1 LEEIGVRELRQNAS
15 VYLRRVAAGEAFT
28 ITDYGTPVAVLA
40 STMDAVRA
48 VSDEVVDRLVSAGV
62 YDSIEDAV
70 ADDVNQLAE
79 MARQRVI
86 ADAILAGYERH
97 PQTDADVALA
107 RDAGLRSIAAEP
119 W

>member
-1 LEEIGVRELRQNAS
+1 VRELRQNAS

-28 ITDYGTPVAVLA
+28 ITDYGKPVAVLA
-40 STMDAVRA
+40 STMEAVRTL
-48 VSDEVVDRLVSAGV
+48 SDEVVDRLVHAGV
-62 YDSIEDAV
+62 YDSVEDAV

-79 MARQRVI
+79 LARQRLI

-97 PQTDADVALA
+97 PQTDNDVALA
-107 RDAGLRSIAAEP
+107 HDAGLRSIAAEP